1 MERRR
6 RSFEEGSIEIWV
18 APRKMTI
25 CGKPRVDKADARRK
39 HIGSH
44 PAGEMIF
51 HALDLPVEIDPSH
64 VTAKFNE
71 SSLEIPLRKAP
82 AKPRQEA
89 RAAAA

>member
-18 APRKMTI
+18 APCKMTI
-25 CGKPRVDKADARRK
+25 CGKPREDKADAHRK
-39 HIGSH
+39 HIASH
-44 PAGEMIF
+44 PGGEMIF